1 MLLFKEDLVP
11 HTEHFTLQGKNDET
25 EVISHLKSLE
35 CTVEDYKN
43 IETIVNCIFDNNDAD
58 TIMEIM
64 VIDYDDNVNVNIK
77 DTGKEGLFDEIKKQV
92 SDDEN
97 LKFTNVLGFNNVEY
111 VINKKSG

>member
-1 MLLFKEDLVP
+1 MLQTIEPPFSIHYQFQYAEDILFRMPATFKL
-11 HTEHFTLQGKNDET
+11 
-25 EVISHLKSLE
+25 S
-35 CTVEDYKN
+35 VEYLL
-43 IETIVNCIFDNNDAD
+43 
-58 TIMEIM
+58 IMEIM

-97 LKFTNVLGFNNVEY
+97 LKFTNVLGFNNFEY